1 MKRFTRLVFFL
12 VLAAILCSA
21 LVGCASGASNEP
33 SVVCGGKYVYEYE
46 NETKNETMNER
57 SYYVF
62 NEDHTGY
69 YQRNSNYHYQ
79 SSSSISIYSGKAD
92 FIWRVADDG
101 SVYLFQTKITYNA
114 DDTHKDWNVGTMP
127 LSFADEFVV
136 VMNSNG
142 TLTRFILEGSD
153 LEKSLNEE

>member
-21 LVGCASGASNEP
+21 LVGCASVASNEP

-46 NETKNETMNER
+46 DETKNER

-69 YQRNSNYHYQ
+69 YQRNYHYQ
-79 SSSSISIYSGKAD
+79 SSSSKSIYSGKAD

-114 DDTHKDWNVGTMP
+114 DDTHKDWNIGTLP

-142 TLTRFILEGSD
+142 TVTRFILEGSD

>member
-12 VLAAILCSA
+12 VLAAILCSV
-21 LVGCASGASNEP
+21 LVGCASASNEP

-46 NETKNETMNER
+46 NETKNETKNER

-62 NEDHTGY
+62 NKDHTGY
-69 YQRNSNYHYQ
+69 YQRNYHYQ
-79 SSSSISIYSGKAD
+79 SGSFNSIYSGKAD